1 MNISDY
7 ERDNLH
13 IALGK
18 VAEAKRFLVNTA
30 AISDDVDL
38 VSSVDAITGELSE
51 VETSLLMTL
60 SHED

>member
-1 MNISDY
+1 MNISEY

-38 VSSVDAITGELSE
+38 VSSVDAITDDLSE
-51 VETSLLMTL
+51 VETSLLIIL
-60 SHED
+60 SRED

>member
-1 MNISDY
+1 MNISEY

-30 AISDDVDL
+30 AISDDVNL
-38 VSSVDAITGELSE
+38 VSSVDEIASELSE
-51 VETSLLMTL
+51 AETSLLMTL
-60 SHED
+60 SHEN